1 MIIMSS
7 KPLSTKKEAFLCKEQ
22 TEPPKKGEKIMSL
35 LKQQSYQPLTEAAA
49 VELAKGLNIFTI
61 NADLSCKEIGD
72 GNLNFVFHIVDKKN
86 AKSIIIKQALP
97 YAKVVGESWPLTLK
111 RAKIE
116 ADALKIFG
124 QIAPNY
130 VPKVYYT
137 DDVLAI
143 TVMEDL
149 SHLSIAR
156 TGFIKGEAYPLISQ
170 HLGEYLAKTL
180 FFTSDYGLGPSA
192 KKERV
197 QQFINPELCKIT
209 EDLIF
214 TDPYYDAKTND
225 FEPGLKETVEKLWQD
240 EELKFH
246 VNVLKKSFLTDA
258 EVLLHGDLHT
268 GSVFA
273 GNEETKVIDPEFAF
287 YGPAGFDIGQVF
299 ANLLFQ
305 VIVNDDKRDIFIQHI
320 NTVWTIFKN
329 EFTQLWEV
337 ENREPLAKT
346 NAFLEYNLSKFFED
360 SLGYAGCELIRRTI
374 GLAHVA
380 DLDSIENVQLRLSAK
395 QKALE
400 LGKALIKLRKEIKD
414 VSTLINTVI
423 TTLK

>member
-1 MIIMSS
+1 
-7 KPLSTKKEAFLCKEQ
+7 
-22 TEPPKKGEKIMSL
+22 MSL
-35 LKQQSYQPLTEAAA
+35 LKQRTYKPLTNDSA
-49 VELAKGLNIFTI
+49 VELALELNIF
-61 NADLSCKEIGD
+61 ADPAKLSCKEIGD
-72 GNLNFVFHIVDKKN
+72 GNLNLVFHIVDELEG
-86 AKSIIIKQALP
+86 KSIIIKQALP

-124 QIAPNY
+124 QIAPDY
-130 VPKVYYT
+130 VPKVFFT
-137 DDVLAI
+137 DDTLAV

-149 SHLSIAR
+149 SHLLIAR
-156 TGFIKGEAYPLISQ
+156 TGFIKGETYPLIAK

-180 FFTSDYGLGPSA
+180 FYTSDYGLSPSV
-192 KKERV
+192 KKEHV

-214 TDPYYDAKTND
+214 TDPFIDAETND
-225 FEPGLKETVEKLWQD
+225 FEDGLRTSVEALWQD

-246 VNVLKKSFLTDA
+246 VNVLKKSFLTEA

-273 GNEETKVIDPEFAF
+273 DNSETKVIDPEFAF

-305 VIVNDDKRDIFIQHI
+305 VITNVEQRDFFINHI
-320 NTVWTIFKN
+320 ETVWNVF
-329 EFTQLWEV
+329 EDQYTQLWNT
-337 ENREPLAKT
+337 ENKETYANSST
-346 NAFLEYNLSKFFED
+346 FLNYNLTKFFED
-360 SLGYAGCELIRRTI
+360 SLGFAGCELIRRTI

-380 DLDSIENVQLRLSAK
+380 DLDGIDDKQTRIAAK
-395 QKALE
+395 QKTLE
-400 LGKALIKLRKEIKD
+400 LGKILIKQRKEINNITAFI
-414 VSTLINTVI
+414 STVKETI
-423 TTLK
+423 

>member
-1 MIIMSS
+1 
-7 KPLSTKKEAFLCKEQ
+7 
-22 TEPPKKGEKIMSL
+22 MSL
-35 LKQQSYQPLTEAAA
+35 LKQKTYKPLTNDSA
-49 VELAKGLNIFTI
+49 VELAFELNIF
-61 NADLSCKEIGD
+61 AEHAKLSCQEIGD
-72 GNLNFVFHIVDKKN
+72 GNLNLVFHIVDELEG
-86 AKSIIIKQALP
+86 KSIIIKQALP

-124 QIAPNY
+124 QIAPDY
-130 VPKVYYT
+130 VPKVFFT
-137 DDVLAI
+137 DDTLAV

-149 SHLSIAR
+149 SHLLIAR
-156 TGFIKGEAYPLISQ
+156 TGFIKGETYPLIAK
-170 HLGEYLAKTL
+170 HLGEFLAKTL
-180 FFTSDYGLGPSA
+180 FYTSDYGLSPSV
-192 KKERV
+192 KKEHV

-214 TDPYYDAKTND
+214 TDPFIDAETND
-225 FEPGLKETVEKLWQD
+225 FEDGLRTSVEALWQD

-246 VNVLKKSFLTDA
+246 VNVLKKSFLTEA

-273 GNEETKVIDPEFAF
+273 DNSETKVIDPEFAF

-305 VIVNDDKRDIFIQHI
+305 VITNVEQRDLFINHI
-320 NTVWTIFKN
+320 ETVWNVF
-329 EFTQLWEV
+329 EDQFTQLWNT
-337 ENREPLAKT
+337 ENKETFANSST
-346 NAFLEYNLSKFFED
+346 FLNYNLTKFFED
-360 SLGYAGCELIRRTI
+360 SLGFAGCELIRRTI

-380 DLDSIENVQLRLSAK
+380 DLDGIDDEQTRIAAK

-400 LGKALIKLRKEIKD
+400 LGTILIKQRRDIKNLSAFISTVKE
-414 VSTLINTVI
+414 TL
-423 TTLK
+423 

>member
-1 MIIMSS
+1 
-7 KPLSTKKEAFLCKEQ
+7 
-22 TEPPKKGEKIMSL
+22 MSL
-35 LKQQSYQPLTEAAA
+35 LKQKTYKPLTNDSA
-49 VELAKGLNIFTI
+49 VELALELNIF
-61 NADLSCKEIGD
+61 ADHAKLSCKEIGD
-72 GNLNFVFHIVDKKN
+72 GNLNLVFHIVDELEG
-86 AKSIIIKQALP
+86 KSIIIKQALP

-124 QIAPNY
+124 QIAPDY
-130 VPKVYYT
+130 VPKVFFT
-137 DDVLAI
+137 DNTLAV

-149 SHLSIAR
+149 SHLLIAR
-156 TGFIKGEAYPLISQ
+156 TGFIKGETYPLIAK

-180 FFTSDYGLGPSA
+180 FYTSDYGLSPSV
-192 KKERV
+192 KKEHV

-214 TDPYYDAKTND
+214 TDPFIDAETND
-225 FEPGLKETVEKLWQD
+225 FEDGLRTSVEALWQD

-246 VNVLKKSFLTDA
+246 VNVLKKSFLTEA

-273 GNEETKVIDPEFAF
+273 DNSETKVIDPEFAF

-305 VIVNDDKRDIFIQHI
+305 VITNVEQRDFFINHI
-320 NTVWTIFKN
+320 ETVWNVF
-329 EFTQLWEV
+329 EDQYTQLWNT
-337 ENREPLAKT
+337 ENKET
-346 NAFLEYNLSKFFED
+346 NANSSTFLNYNLTKFFED
-360 SLGYAGCELIRRTI
+360 SLGFAGCELIRRTI

-380 DLDSIENVQLRLSAK
+380 DLDGIDDKQTRIAAK
-395 QKALE
+395 QKTLE
-400 LGKALIKLRKEIKD
+400 LGKILIKQRKEINNITAFI
-414 VSTLINTVI
+414 STVKETI
-423 TTLK
+423 